1 MYNTMGAL
9 KMKDPNRIMED
20 EFNDWLNKCPNN
32 FVRLESDKDSN
43 TYRFYRNDVE
53 ED

>member
-1 MYNTMGAL
+1 MGSL